1 MDPVAALRRIA
12 YLLERDGA
20 ESYKVRAFRTAAGAV
35 ADMPPDRLA
44 AMTASQLKAIPGVGD
59 TSARVI
65 KEAVDGETP
74 SYLAKL
80 EAVDIAPISSE
91 AAALLDRLQGDC
103 HSHSDWSDG
112 GSPIREMAEAAKE
125 LGHRYWALTDHSPR
139 LTVAH
144 GLNPERLRQQ
154 LEVVADLNAEMAPF
168 RILTGIEVDI
178 FEDGTLDQEDELLA
192 QLDVVV
198 ASAHSKLRMEERAMT
213 ARLIRAVENPHT
225 DILGHCTGRLLSG
238 RGRPE
243 STFDAE
249 AVFTACAD
257 SGTAVEI
264 NSRPERLDPPEPLLK
279 QALSLGCVVVVDTDA
294 HAPGQ
299 LEWQRNGCE
308 QAAKADVPVE
318 VVMNTLPVDDFLA
331 WTAGHGA

>member
-1 MDPVAALRRIA
+1 M
-12 YLLERDGA
+12 
-20 ESYKVRAFRTAAGAV
+20 VRAYRTAAGAV
-35 ADMPPDRLA
+35 ADVPPDRLA
-44 AMTASQLKAIPGVGD
+44 SMTASQLKAIAGVGD
-59 TSARVI
+59 TSARVV
-65 KEAVDGETP
+65 KEAMDGETP

-80 EAVDIAPISSE
+80 EEADTSPISSA

-112 GSPIREMAEAAKE
+112 GSPIREMAETAK
-125 LGHRYWALTDHSPR
+125 YWALTDHSPR

-154 LEVVADLNAEMAPF
+154 LEVVSDLNAEMAPF

-178 FEDGTLDQEDELLA
+178 FEDGALDQEDELLA
-192 QLDVVV
+192 QLDVAV

-225 DILGHCTGRLLSG
+225 DILGHCTGRLLTG
-238 RGRPE
+238 KGRPE
-243 STFDAE
+243 STFDAK
-249 AVFTACAD
+249 AVFSACAD
-257 SGTAVEI
+257 TGTAVEI
-264 NSRPERLDPPEPLLK
+264 NSRPERLDPPEPLLR
-279 QALSLGCVVVVDTDA
+279 QALDLGCVVVVDTDA

-308 QAAKADVPVE
+308 QAAKADVPLE
-318 VVMNTLPVDDFLA
+318 VVMNALPVDEFLA

>member
-1 MDPVAALRRIA
+1 MEPVAALRRIA

-20 ESYKVRAFRTAAGAV
+20 ETFKVRAFRTAAGAIAGLPV
-35 ADMPPDRLA
+35 DELE
-44 AMTASQLKAIPGVGD
+44 AMTVAGLKAISGVGT
-59 TSARVI
+59 TSAQVI
-65 KEAVDGETP
+65 KEAAGGKTP
-74 SYLAKL
+74 AYLAKL
-80 EAVDIAPISSE
+80 EATDLAPMSPE
-91 AAALLDRLQGDC
+91 AKALFDQLQGDC

-112 GSPIREMAEAAKE
+112 GSPIREMAEAAKA
-125 LGHRYWALTDHSPR
+125 LGHRYWTLTDHSPR

-154 LEVVADLNAEMAPF
+154 LEVVAELNAEMAPF

-178 FEDGTLDQEDELLA
+178 LEDGSLDQEEELLA

-198 ASAHSKLRMEERAMT
+198 ASAHSKLRMEEPAMT
-213 ARLIRAVENPHT
+213 ARMIRAIESPHT
-225 DILGHCTGRLLSG
+225 DILGHCTGRLIEG
-238 RGRPE
+238 RGRPP

-264 NSRPERLDPPEPLLK
+264 NSRPERLDPPEPLLS
-279 QALSLGCVVVVDTDA
+279 QALALGCVVVVDTDA

-299 LEWQRNGCE
+299 LEWQRHGCE
-308 QAAKADVPVE
+308 QAAKVGVPTDR
-318 VVMNTLPVDDFLA
+318 VMNTLPMEDFLA
-331 WTAGHGA
+331 WTTSHSA